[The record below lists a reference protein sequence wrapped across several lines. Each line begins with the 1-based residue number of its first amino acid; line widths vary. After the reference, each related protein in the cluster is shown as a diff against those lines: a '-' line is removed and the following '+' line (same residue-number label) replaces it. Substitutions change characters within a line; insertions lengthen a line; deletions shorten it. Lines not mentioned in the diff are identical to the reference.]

1 MNERTGTVI
10 IGDKVKISKVAIAH
24 GSLSVKVTGKDG
36 KSAKDA
42 ADEKVMIL
50 DSGVNVGDLVQGLN
64 KLGVTPK
71 DLISILQSIKAA
83 GALHGELEVL

>member
-1 MNERTGTVI
+1 
-10 IGDKVKISKVAIAH
+10 
-24 GSLSVKVTGKDG
+24 VTGKDG
-36 KSAKDA
+36 KAAKDA